1 MSDANGVEKIDT
13 AQQPKNDMLDD
24 VAFAANAAPFLVI
37 NVRVQRGMELF
48 KSNAE
53 VLIPFKVPVNDHAV
67 ILAAQL
73 CLKSCDCQGF
83 NFGILKVLGCP
94 THDLQRNFALMLGI
108 PSSKD
113 TSECALSYEL
123 QIFISI
129 DLADAGVDVPVGVNI
144 GSWCLNMNSAG

>member
-24 VAFAANAAPFLVI
+24 VAFAANAAPLLVV
-37 NVRVQRGMELF
+37 NVGVQRGMELF

-73 CLKSCDCQGF
+73 CLKSRDGQGF
-83 NFGILKVLGCP
+83 NFGILKVFGCP
-94 THDLQRNFALMLGI
+94 TYDLQRNFALMLGV
-108 PSSKD
+108 PSFED
-113 TSECALSYEL
+113 TPECALSYQL

-129 DLADAGVDVPVGVNI
+129 DLVDVGVDMPVSVY
-144 GSWCLNMNSAG
+144 

>member
-1 MSDANGVEKIDT
+1 
-13 AQQPKNDMLDD
+13 MLDD
-24 VAFAANAAPFLVI
+24 IAFAANTAPLLVI

-53 VLIPFKVPVNDHAV
+53 VFVPFKVPVNNDTE

-83 NFGILKVLGCP
+83 NFGILKVLGYP
-94 THDLQRNFALMLGI
+94 THDLQRNFALMLGV

-129 DLADAGVDVPVGVNI
+129 DLVDGGVDMPVGVN
-144 GSWCLNMNSAG
+144 

>member
-1 MSDANGVEKIDT
+1 
-13 AQQPKNDMLDD
+13 MLDD
-24 VAFAANAAPFLVI
+24 VAFAANTAPLLVI
-37 NVRVQRGMELF
+37 NVRVQRGMEPL

-53 VLIPFKVPVNDHAV
+53 VFVPFKVSVNNDTV
-67 ILAAQL
+67 ILAIQL

-83 NFGILKVLGCP
+83 NFGILKVLGYP

-129 DLADAGVDVPVGVNI
+129 DLVDGGVDMPVGVN
-144 GSWCLNMNSAG
+144 